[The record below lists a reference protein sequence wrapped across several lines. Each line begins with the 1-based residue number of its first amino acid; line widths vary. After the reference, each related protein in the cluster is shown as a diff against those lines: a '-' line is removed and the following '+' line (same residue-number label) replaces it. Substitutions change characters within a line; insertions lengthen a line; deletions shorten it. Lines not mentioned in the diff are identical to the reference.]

1 MEKSGTTSPALTIGQ
16 ASTASGVSSKMIRHY
31 EKIGVIPAASR
42 TASDYRIYSTTD
54 VFTLQFVRR
63 ARDLG
68 FSMKQIQELVGLWQ
82 NRRRSSAQVKKL
94 AFEHVRELEQRIGEM
109 VAMKRTLQTLVDH
122 CHGDERP
129 DCPILDDLSATRS
142 GDRRRP
148 RLPLS
153 AGQQL
158 AASP

>member
-1 MEKSGTTSPALTIGQ
+1 MDLPMMGRSSTTKKEGEAMEKSGTTSRALTIGQ
-16 ASTASGVSSKMIRHY
+16 ASTASGVSAKMIRHY
-31 EKIGVIPAASR
+31 EKIRVIPAASR

-129 DCPILDDLSATRS
+129 DCPILDDLSASRS
-142 GDRRRP
+142 
-148 RLPLS
+148 S
-153 AGQQL
+153 
-158 AASP
+158 